1 MGQGDFKHL
10 QEEELEVI
18 AMEVEDVLSKEE
30 VANKVQEEEG
40 EDAEEDDEEEEASIN
55 EEACL

>member
-1 MGQGDFKHL
+1 MGQEDFKHL

-40 EDAEEDDEEEEASIN
+40 EDAEEDDAW
-55 EEACL
+55 